1 VPPVAAPVT
10 PAAGVR
16 ASSVGLLADPPAG
29 GGAATGGAGDDALRT
44 RNGLRKRVRTKDQAM
59 PIDAP
64 TPPRGLARPAPAAP
78 VDDSPDMVRSRLT
91 AFRAGIERGQQDQA
105 SDSNAGATGASRRD
119 AEHAVEEP
127 E

>member
-29 GGAATGGAGDDALRT
+29 GATTGGAGDDALRT
-44 RNGLRKRVRTKDQAM
+44 RNGLRKRVRTKDEAM

-64 TPPRGLARPAPAAP
+64 TPPRGFARPRPTTS

-91 AFRAGIERGQQDQA
+91 AFRAGIERGQQEQV
-105 SDSNAGATGASRRD
+105 SDAGATGASRRD